1 MSTTNLPT
9 GENTMTYNELIAAS
23 GIAAVRDALK
33 IAENAAWMANVAAED
48 AADVA
53 ATAAEAVQEALAALD
68 ALEKRLLVEPTAAP
82 VEAAK

>member
-1 MSTTNLPT
+1 
-9 GENTMTYNELIAAS
+9 MTKEKSISA
-23 GIAAVRDALK
+23 IRDSLR

-68 ALEKRLLVEPTAAP
+68 ALEKFHVAPPPATVEIP
-82 VEAAK
+82 K

>member
-1 MSTTNLPT
+1 MLTTPTTT
-9 GENTMTYNELIAAS
+9 GENTMTYAES
-23 GIAAVRDALK
+23 IAAVRDALR

-68 ALEKRLLVEPTAAP
+68 ALEKRLIVAPTAAP
-82 VEAAK
+82 GEAAK

>member
-1 MSTTNLPT
+1 MLTTPTTT
-9 GENTMTYNELIAAS
+9 GENTMTYAES
-23 GIAAVRDALK
+23 IAAVRDALR

-53 ATAAEAVQEALAALD
+53 ATAAEAAQEAIAALD
-68 ALEKRLLVEPTAAP
+68 ALEKRLLVAPTEAP

>member
-1 MSTTNLPT
+1 MLTTPTTT

-53 ATAAEAVQEALAALD
+53 ATAAEAAQEALAALD
-68 ALEKRLLVEPTAAP
+68 ALEKRLIVAPTAAP

>member
-1 MSTTNLPT
+1 MLTTPTTT
-9 GENTMTYNELIAAS
+9 GENTMTY
-23 GIAAVRDALK
+23 AAVRDALR

>member
-1 MSTTNLPT
+1 MLTTPTTT
-9 GENTMTYNELIAAS
+9 GENTMTYAES
-23 GIAAVRDALK
+23 IAAVRDALR
-33 IAENAAWMANVAAED
+33 IAENAGWMANVAAED

-68 ALEKRLLVEPTAAP
+68 ALEKRLIVAPTAAP

>member
-1 MSTTNLPT
+1 MLTTPTTT
-9 GENTMTYNELIAAS
+9 GENTMTY
-23 GIAAVRDALK
+23 AAVRDALR

-68 ALEKRLLVEPTAAP
+68 ALEKRLIVAPTAAP
-82 VEAAK
+82 GEAAK